1 MSAWLRAALWIALGL
16 ALGLGLGLYLGWVA
30 WPTEF
35 VDADPTILREDYRRD
50 YTLMIAH
57 AYTLDGDLAAAQRRL
72 YSLGGEAPDR
82 WLLTMTVDAILSGQ
96 DEQTIIL
103 PLVTLSSD
111 LGLSSPAMAPYV
123 PAPPAADETAE
134 PTEEDV
140 QE

>member
-1 MSAWLRAALWIALGL
+1 MRNWVRGVVWVAVGL
-16 ALGLGLGLYLGWVA
+16 ALGVSLGLYLGWVA

-35 VDADPTILREDYRRD
+35 VDADPSILREDYRRD

-57 AYTLDGDLAAAQRRL
+57 AYTLDGDLATAQRRL

-82 WLLTMTVDAILSGQ
+82 WLLTMTVDAILTGR
-96 DEQTIIL
+96 DEQTVIL
-103 PLVTLSSD
+103 PLVALSSD

-123 PAPPAADETAE
+123 RTTATPSTTPE
-134 PTEEDV
+134 ADV